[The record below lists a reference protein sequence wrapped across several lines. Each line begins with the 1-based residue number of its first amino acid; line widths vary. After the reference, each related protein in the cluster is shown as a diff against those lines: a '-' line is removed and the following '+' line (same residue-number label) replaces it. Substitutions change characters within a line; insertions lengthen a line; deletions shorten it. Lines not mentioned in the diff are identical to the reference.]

1 MSNLVS
7 LLAGCPSFDMAE
19 CCLHR
24 PTRSRMLHYPLNI
37 ALGVEHEPAR
47 SCHFCAET
55 IPPPCIRVVAGAGE
69 ACAAADDLLLRRI
82 QPDLMDEA
90 PDPGRARGRVQ
101 RLFDRDICGAAGR
114 KSGPRHG

>member
-1 MSNLVS
+1 MMSNLVC
-7 LLAGCPSFDMAE
+7 LLAGCPSFDMAD

-47 SCHFCAET
+47 SCRFCADG
-55 IPPPCIRVVAGAGE
+55 IPAPCIHVVAGAGE
-69 ACAAADDLLLRRI
+69 ARAAPDDFLFRRL

-90 PDPGRARGRVQ
+90 ADPGRAWGRVR
-101 RLFDRDICGAAGR
+101 RLSDRDICGAAGW
-114 KSGPRHG
+114 KG